1 MQNDAK
7 KKPDEKPEEKTQE
20 PEEKQ
25 DDATPPGAES
35 PPEDNSKT
43 DDNPADDEGKKD
55 EPEKKEEKSTE
66 DPSDKKQGDENG
78 EGADEPSTDTP
89 PATPEKP
96 AADSQNFELLNAKA
110 QIAAFKSGVRPDVV
124 EDAVCLAMHD
134 AKQNGELT
142 EESVAEALSGVLS
155 RHPEWK
161 APADSTNNFR
171 VGADGSKEPSSSND
185 EIAKIFGNK

>member
-1 MQNDAK
+1 MQKDAK

-25 DDATPPGAES
+25 DDATPPGAEP
-35 PPEDNSKT
+35 PPENNSKT

-66 DPSDKKQGDENG
+66 
-78 EGADEPSTDTP
+78 EPSADNP
-89 PATPEKP
+89 PVAPEKP
-96 AADSQNFELLNAKA
+96 ATDSSNFELLNAKA

-134 AKQNGELT
+134 AKQKGELT
-142 EESVAEALSGVLS
+142 EENVAEALSGVLS

-171 VGADGSKEPSSSND
+171 VGADGSKETSSSND

>member
-7 KKPDEKPEEKTQE
+7 KKPDEKPEEKATE
-20 PEEKQ
+20 PEKKQ
-25 DDATPPGAES
+25 DDVTPPGEET

-43 DDNPADDEGKKD
+43 DDAPADDEGKKD
-55 EPEKKEEKSTE
+55 KPEKKEEKSTE
-66 DPSDKKQGDENG
+66 KPSDKKQGEENG
-78 EGADEPSTDTP
+78 EGADEPSADNP
-89 PATPEKP
+89 PVVPEKP
-96 AADSQNFELLNAKA
+96 ATDSTNFELLNAKA
-110 QIAAFKSGVRPDVV
+110 QLAAIKSGVRVDVV

-161 APADSTNNFR
+161 APAESTNNFR
-171 VGADGSKEPSSSND
+171 VGADGSKETPSSNED
-185 EIAKIFGNK
+185 IAKIFGNK

>member
-1 MQNDAK
+1 MQKDAK
-7 KKPDEKPEEKTQE
+7 KKPEEKPEEKTQE

-25 DDATPPGAES
+25 DDVTPTGAEP

-43 DDNPADDEGKKD
+43 DDNPADDEGNKD
-55 EPEKKEEKSTE
+55 EPEKKEEKST
-66 DPSDKKQGDENG
+66 DSSDKKQGDENG
-78 EGADEPSTDTP
+78 EGADEPSADTP
-89 PATPEKP
+89 PVAPEKT
-96 AADSQNFELLNAKA
+96 ATDSSNFELLNAKA
-110 QIAAFKSGVRPDVV
+110 QIAAFKSGVRSDVV

-134 AKQNGELT
+134 AKQKGELT

-171 VGADGSKEPSSSND
+171 VGADGSKETPSSND